1 MFRDY
6 RQHVIKR
13 IIDMTRSH
21 VWESKWEA
29 AAASLRRQFLFYGTS
44 GQYVTSSD
52 IV

>member
-6 RQHVIKR
+6 GHHVIQR

-21 VWESKWEA
+21 VWVSKWEVA
-29 AAASLRRQFLFYGTS
+29 AVSLRRQFLFYGTS